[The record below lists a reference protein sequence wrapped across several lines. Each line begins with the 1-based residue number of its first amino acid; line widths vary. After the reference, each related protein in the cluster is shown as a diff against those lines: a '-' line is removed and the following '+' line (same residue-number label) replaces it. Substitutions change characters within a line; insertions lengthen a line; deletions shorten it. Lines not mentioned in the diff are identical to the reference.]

1 MTFLE
6 IRENIL
12 DYIDE
17 WKLNPDNWLSMF
29 LKDTVFEITLSHQGY
44 LYLSYFCEKSSAL
57 QVFKKIKFSKA
68 QAAYEAEEMN
78 EYLDLVLLQKLKD
91 VEKVICHRY
100 FSMVSSRMHTYM
112 NTSANAHDFFS
123 AADTSVFP
131 QRDPVIT
138 LQVSKSRQTTGN
150 NSMYISYE
158 YAHMDLDVP
167 ELSLPQYLFRRA
179 FWLGE
184 YV

>member
-29 LKDTVFEITLSHQGY
+29 LKDTAFEITLSHQGY
-44 LYLSYFCEKSSAL
+44 LYLSYFCEKSSSL

-68 QAAYEAEEMN
+68 QAAYKAEEMN
-78 EYLDLVLLQKLKD
+78 EYLDLVLLEKLKD
-91 VEKVICHRY
+91 VEKVICNRY
-100 FSMVSSRMHTYM
+100 FSMVSSHMQTYM
-112 NTSANAHDFFS
+112 NTPANASDFFP
-123 AADTSVFP
+123 AIDTSVFP
-131 QRDPVIT
+131 QRDPVLT
-138 LQVSKSRQTTGN
+138 LQVSKNRQITGN

-167 ELSLPQYLFRRA
+167 DTLARY
-179 FWLGE
+179 
-184 YV
+184 YVNSSNK